1 MNTPK
6 DILNYIVNSKR
17 EFDFLTAL
25 TSYRNNFS
33 IAEITDKNLY
43 IDNEGKCRFEA
54 PSYKIS
60 MEINDDEIVTATFN
74 KLYVSAFISRYE
86 DKYNVHFL
94 VHQYPESMKAKFEE
108 EITKE
113 VIQYMILNTIVTLKL
128 DTFKKVDNYING

>member
-6 DILNYIVNSKR
+6 DILNYIINSKK
-17 EFDFLTAL
+17 EFDFLAEV

-60 MEINDDEIVTATFN
+60 MEINDDEIVTSTFN

-94 VHQYPESMKAKFEE
+94 VHQYPEGMKTKFEE
-108 EITKE
+108 EITKK